1 MISVTRKDVRTQ
13 FASLLSAALVG
24 TGKPAQVVYSYRK
37 GDLKGQS
44 PVVVVSSLG
53 SSRRSLTFQGLQ
65 PMYRLQVDVFVL
77 YEDTAAGW
85 TEADAENALDDI
97 EKIVADVIAANQVV
111 ANYWEGITPV
121 DWSERVDVS
130 LGGVDYIREMILLE
144 FD

>member
-85 TEADAENALDDI
+85 TESDAENALDDI

-130 LGGVDYIREMILLE
+130 LGGVDYIREMTLLE

>member
-1 MISVTRKDVRTQ
+1 
-13 FASLLSAALVG
+13 
-24 TGKPAQVVYSYRK
+24 
-37 GDLKGQS
+37 
-44 PVVVVSSLG
+44 
-53 SSRRSLTFQGLQ
+53 
-65 PMYRLQVDVFVL
+65 MYRLQVDVFVL